1 MPKYTLK
8 RSNDM
13 KNTKRPSE
21 TPASKKR
28 TPDAQ
33 KAHVEAVR
41 AKKRRLK
48 RACIIVCAVFVLCG
62 VLLAVLAGID
72 RALKASPDT
81 DEPQTPTL
89 NGKHYINFYEPD
101 YDADILSD
109 SDYLAENRTLRYVI
123 PASTGS
129 MSLVLDE
136 YDIADLTEGQRFF
149 VRYFEA
155 LISGDTDTY
164 HTFFSPEY
172 IESPGFETHPTD
184 RVFPAQRIY
193 DVTVTELGRTDP
205 TDASYTYNGKSAVF
219 GVYEVRYKI
228 LKNDGELRYD
238 LPENGE
244 NPLIFELV
252 TTDAGTENEATFIKA
267 QYKYADIRSDT
278 AE

>member
-1 MPKYTLK
+1 MSDSSS
-8 RSNDM
+8 RSPRSSR
-13 KNTKRPSE
+13 TSRSV
-21 TPASKKR
+21 R
-28 TPDAQ
+28 TPEAERA
-33 KAHVEAVR
+33 KAKIIR

-48 RACIIVCAVFVLCG
+48 RACIIVCAAFVLCG
-62 VLLAVLAGID
+62 VLLAVLSGID
-72 RALKASPDT
+72 HALKASSDT
-81 DEPQTPTL
+81 DEPQTPSL

-136 YDIADLTEGQRFF
+136 YDTSELTEGQRFF
-149 VRYFEA
+149 VRYFAA
-155 LISGDTDTY
+155 LIAGDTDAY
-164 HTFFSPEY
+164 HTFFSSEY
-172 IESPGFETHPTD
+172 IEAPGFETHPTD
-184 RVFPAQRIY
+184 RIFPAQRIY

-205 TDASYTYNGKSAVF
+205 TDTSYTYNGQPAVF

-238 LPENGE
+238 LPEGGE

-252 TTDAGTENEATFIKA
+252 TTDVGTENETTLIKA
-267 QYKYADIRSDT
+267 QYKYADIRSENAD
-278 AE
+278 